1 MSGGRLFVIA
11 APSGAGKTS
20 LVKALLAREPNLRV
34 CVSHTTRARRPNE
47 VDGRDYHFVSVLRFK
62 EMIAAEGFLEY
73 APVFDHF
80 YGTSR
85 AALAD
90 AFGRGHDVILEIDWQ
105 GAAQV
110 RERTR
115 DAQTGAAGCT
125 TIFVLPP
132 SRRELE
138 RRLRDRGTDS
148 DAVIARRLRDAVADM
163 THHAEFDYVI
173 VNDDFE
179 QAVGQLQRIVEGHAE
194 DCRAGRTGLNALLT
208 DLLG

>member
-1 MSGGRLFVIA
+1 MAGGRLFVIA

-34 CVSHTTRARRPNE
+34 CVSHTTRPRRPNE
-47 VDGRDYHFVSVLRFK
+47 VDGRDYHFVSVERFR
-62 EMIAAEGFLEY
+62 EMIAADGFLEY

-85 AALAD
+85 VALAD

-115 DAQTGAAGCT
+115 DPKTGAAGCT
-125 TIFVLPP
+125 SIFVLPP

-138 RRLRDRGTDS
+138 RRLRERGTDS
-148 DAVIARRLRDAVADM
+148 DAVIERRLRDAVADM
-163 THHAEFDYVI
+163 SHHAEFDHVI

-179 QAVGQLQRIVEGHAE
+179 QAVDQLRRVIAGEIDVR
-194 DCRAGRTGLNALLT
+194 RAAREELGSLLRE
-208 DLLG
+208 LLG